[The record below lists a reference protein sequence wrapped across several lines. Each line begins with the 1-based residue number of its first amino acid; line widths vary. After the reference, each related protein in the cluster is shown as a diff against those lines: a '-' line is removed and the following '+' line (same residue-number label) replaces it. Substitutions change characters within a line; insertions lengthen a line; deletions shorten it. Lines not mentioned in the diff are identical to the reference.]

1 MRDWAS
7 VLHSNDLLERR
18 LPLAPASR
26 PQLRSG
32 DQVPNKKL
40 VNTVHA
46 QGINEEMCTCVRVL
60 PAGGR

>member
-18 LPLAPASR
+18 LPLAPAYR

-32 DQVPNKKL
+32 DQVPNMYIVKKNL
-40 VNTVHA
+40 AKDTF
-46 QGINEEMCTCVRVL
+46 QEMHTCVRVL
-60 PAGGR
+60 PVGGR

>member
-32 DQVPNKKL
+32 DQVPNKNV
-40 VNTVHA
+40 VNMQRERRQHEA
-46 QGINEEMCTCVRVL
+46 HNGALQGER
-60 PAGGR
+60 